1 LPRTG
6 TGIVLDCAK
15 KGPPAPALNDTTV
28 IEEVGSIFPLLLA
41 VGALLILGG
50 IFRRGR
56 PLLAAIGLSIAL
68 TLLLLCVEHFAKI
81 GLSYDLA
88 ARTSIRLYVP
98 EAPVTPLLGLI
109 YLALVAAIL
118 VCGTLA
124 VVFSRAFW
132 IKTSSRRSM
141 LLLAFIPTLLLYVHQ
156 LSQAEDIRRR
166 EEVQGYEEARRAH
179 LYQAN
184 ACLRYPPATAEGCR
198 RFVADLAQESDDKVT
213 ARGRRWAWNHHAE
226 TDRACQSSSDD
237 FDPRPA
243 FAAGC
248 KAAVAD
254 LHRVQGERWAYEHQ
268 LEHEDGCKPG
278 AQGPED
284 QPGFLEGC
292 AQAVRSRLRTMGEN
306 WAASQLIFNVADCRP
321 GLPGAKDNPD
331 FLNGCQYHVSHAS
344 FSSLSRDGI
353 NFARDR
359 HIRYVA
365 QCSTSV
371 ANAPP
376 EFVKA
381 CEKEVRLPRQEEGKR
396 WAQLKQIANEEDCNQ
411 PEWQARE
418 PEAKADLVQACRDE
432 VIEQRVIEGR
442 LWAWKNGT
450 SVEDCRSDMGGV
462 KHNPQFVE
470 GCEEIIRHRLKS
482 GP

>member
-1 LPRTG
+1 ML
-6 TGIVLDCAK
+6 
-15 KGPPAPALNDTTV
+15 
-28 IEEVGSIFPLLLA
+28 EVGSILPLLLA

-50 IFRRGR
+50 IFGRGR

-68 TLLLLCVEHFAKI
+68 ILLLLCVEHFVKI

-88 ARTSIRLYVP
+88 ARAPIRLYFP
-98 EAPVTPLLGLI
+98 EAPITAALGLI
-109 YLALVAAIL
+109 FIALVVAIL
-118 VCGTLA
+118 VCGILA

-132 IKTSSRRSM
+132 AKTSSRRSM
-141 LLLAFIPTLLLYVHQ
+141 LLLAFMPTLFLYVHQ
-156 LSQAEDIRRR
+156 RSQAEDIRRH
-166 EEVQGYEEARRAH
+166 EEVRGYEEARRANLH
-179 LYQAN
+179 KAN
-184 ACLRYPPATAEGCR
+184 ACLRYPPAAAEGCR
-198 RFVADLAQESDDKVT
+198 KFVAGLARESDDQVT
-213 ARGRRWAWNHHAE
+213 AGGHAWAWHHHAE
-226 TDRACQSSSDD
+226 TDRACQSSDDD

-254 LHRVQGERWAYEHQ
+254 LHRVRGERWAYEHQ

-292 AQAVRSRLRTMGEN
+292 AQAVHSRLRTMGEN
-306 WAASQLIFNVADCRP
+306 WAASQPIFNIADCRP
-321 GLPGAKDNPD
+321 ESAGAKDNPD
-331 FLNGCQYHVSHAS
+331 FISGCQSHVSHAS
-344 FSSLSRDGI
+344 FSSLSWGGI

-359 HIRYVA
+359 HIRYVG

-371 ANAPP
+371 PNAPP

-381 CEKEVRLPRQEEGKR
+381 CEQEVRLPRQEEGKK
-396 WAQLKQIANEEDCNQ
+396 WAQLKQITNEDDCNQ

-418 PEAKADLVQACRDE
+418 PEAKADLIQACRDE
-432 VIEQRVIEGR
+432 VIEQRVVAGR
-442 LWAWKNGT
+442 LWAWKNGA

-470 GCEEIIRHRLKS
+470 GCEEIIRHRLKL
-482 GP
+482 GR

>member
-1 LPRTG
+1 M
-6 TGIVLDCAK
+6 
-15 KGPPAPALNDTTV
+15 
-28 IEEVGSIFPLLLA
+28 IEEVGLILPLLLT
-41 VGALLILGG
+41 VGALLILGVV
-50 IFRRGR
+50 FRRGR

-88 ARTSIRLYVP
+88 ARAPIRLYFP
-98 EAPVTPLLGLI
+98 EAPVTPLVGLI
-109 YLALVAAIL
+109 VLALMAAIL
-118 VCGTLA
+118 VCGILA

-132 IKTSSRRSM
+132 SKTSSRRSM
-141 LLLAFIPTLLLYVHQ
+141 LLLAFLPTLFLYVYQ
-156 LSQAEDIRRR
+156 RSQVEELRRH
-166 EEVQGYEEARRAH
+166 EKAQGYEEARQANLR
-179 LYQAN
+179 QAN
-184 ACLRYPPATAEGCR
+184 ACLRYPPAAAEGCR
-198 RFVADLAQESDDKVT
+198 KFVADLSQESDDMVT
-213 ARGRRWAWNHHAE
+213 AHGRKWAWNHHAE

-237 FDPRPA
+237 FDPRPG

-254 LHRVQGERWAYEHQ
+254 LHRVRGERWAYEHQ

-292 AQAVRSRLRTMGEN
+292 AQAVHSRLRTMGEN
-306 WAASQLIFNVADCRP
+306 WAASQPIFNIADCRL
-321 GLPGAKDNPD
+321 GSPGAKDNPD
-331 FLNGCQYHVSHAS
+331 FMSGCQYHVSHAS
-344 FSSLSRDGI
+344 SSSLLWGGI

-371 ANAPP
+371 PNAPP

-381 CEKEVRLPRQEEGKR
+381 CEKEVRLPRQEEGKK
-396 WAQLKQIANEEDCNQ
+396 WAQLKHIATEDDCNQ

-418 PEAKADLVQACRDE
+418 PEAKADLIQACRDE
-432 VIEQRVIEGR
+432 VIEQRVVEGR
-442 LWAWKNGT
+442 GWAWNNGT

-470 GCEEIIRHRLKS
+470 GCEEIIRHRLKR
-482 GP
+482 GL

>member
-1 LPRTG
+1 MPRAG
-6 TGIVLDCAK
+6 TGIALDCAK
-15 KGPPAPALNDTTV
+15 KGLPAPAANDATV
-28 IEEVGSIFPLLLA
+28 IEEVGSILPLLLA
-41 VGALLILGG
+41 VGVLLVLGA
-50 IFRRGR
+50 IFGRGR

-81 GLSYDLA
+81 GFSYDLA
-88 ARTSIRLYVP
+88 ARAPIRLYFP
-98 EAPVTPLLGLI
+98 EAPITALLGLI

-118 VCGTLA
+118 VCGSLA
-124 VVFSRAFW
+124 VVFSRVFW
-132 IKTSSRRSM
+132 IKTPYRRSM
-141 LLLAFIPTLLLYVHQ
+141 LLLAFIPTLVLYVHQ
-156 LSQAEDIRRR
+156 LIQAQDIGRH
-166 EEVQGYEEARRAH
+166 EEAQGFAR
-179 LYQAN
+179 
-184 ACLRYPPATAEGCR
+184 
-198 RFVADLAQESDDKVT
+198 ESDDQVT
-213 ARGRRWAWNHHAE
+213 ARGHAWAWNHHAE
-226 TDRACQSSSDD
+226 TDRACQSSNDD

-254 LHRVQGERWAYEHQ
+254 LHRVRGERWAYEHQ

-292 AQAVRSRLRTMGEN
+292 AQAVHSRLRTMGEN
-306 WAASQLIFNVADCRP
+306 WAASQPIFNIADCGP
-321 GLPGAKDNPD
+321 ASSGAKDNPD
-331 FLNGCQYHVSHAS
+331 FMSGCQYHVSHAS
-344 FSSLSRDGI
+344 FSSLSWDGI

-365 QCSTSV
+365 QCSASV

-381 CEKEVRLPRQEEGKR
+381 CEKEVRLPRQEEGKK
-396 WAQLKQIANEEDCNQ
+396 WTQLKQITNEDDCNR

-432 VIEQRVIEGR
+432 VIEQRVVEGR
-442 LWAWKNGT
+442 RWAWKNGT

-470 GCEEIIRHRLKS
+470 GCEEIIRHRLEH
-482 GP
+482 GR